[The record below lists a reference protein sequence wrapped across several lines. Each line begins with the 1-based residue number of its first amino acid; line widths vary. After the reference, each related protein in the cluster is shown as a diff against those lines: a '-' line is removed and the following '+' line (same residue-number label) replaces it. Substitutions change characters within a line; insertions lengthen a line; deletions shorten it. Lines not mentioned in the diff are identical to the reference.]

1 MDKLTTQD
9 KVEIIEERFPDAEFY
24 KGYDDCIIGVLYKS
38 GIEPTILY
46 SEEMIIKKIM
56 SESDLSRED
65 AEDLHANNISFL
77 SVGITLQDSV
87 RKYEDWDII
96 SI

>member
-56 SESDLSRED
+56 SESNLSRED

-77 SVGITLQDSV
+77 GGDNSPGFCQEI
-87 RKYEDWDII
+87 RDWDII

>member
-38 GIEPTILY
+38 GIDTIL
-46 SEEMIIKKIM
+46 
-56 SESDLSRED
+56 L
-65 AEDLHANNISFL
+65 
-77 SVGITLQDSV
+77 
-87 RKYEDWDII
+87 
-96 SI
+96 

>member
-9 KVEIIEERFPDAEFY
+9 KVEIIEERFLMQNLWA
-24 KGYDDCIIGVLYKS
+24 DDCIIGVLYKS

-65 AEDLHANNISFL
+65 AEDLHANNISYL
-77 SVGITLQDSV
+77 SGDNSPGFCQEI
-87 RKYEDWDII
+87 KDWDLI